1 MDAFSLVRFL
11 PPVRLVDGSMIK
23 TYPAGQAPVVMGK
36 KKDSPEDVK
45 MLLNTILPPREFEHE
60 GEVWRQNVST
70 LCTDRYEGHMEALS
84 VAKPFQTGC

>member
-11 PPVRLVDGSMIK
+11 PPVQVVDGSRMM
-23 TYPAGQAPVVMGK
+23 TYPAGQAPVAMGE

-60 GEVWRQNVST
+60 GEFWRQNVST
-70 LCTDRYEGHMEALS
+70 LCTDRYGPWGVFS
-84 VAKPFQTGC
+84 VLHLLFAF